1 MKMMKI
7 NWLLTSSFFVFFTLL
22 SSTIGAKNHPSPDND
37 REAAEKA
44 VKLENIQ
51 ARVEVLSVKIKDLRQ
66 DKKVAATKTEKAAIR
81 SEKKRLRTELKA
93 LEAEARAVSGGIYIG
108 SGALIL
114 IIILLLLL

>member
-7 NWLLTSSFFVFFTLL
+7 NWLLASAFFMLFTFL
-22 SSTIGAKNHPSPDND
+22 SSTIGAKNDPSPDND

-51 ARVEVLSVKIKDLRQ
+51 AKADVLLVKLQDLKQAKKD
-66 DKKVAATKTEKAAIR
+66 AATKTEKAAIR
-81 SEKKRLRTELKA
+81 SETKQLRAELNA

-108 SGALIL
+108 SGVLIL